1 MCCKTAY
8 HPRWEKHRGHHHQR
22 HHRRN
27 HWKHK
32 FMAAFSYPPVNVE
45 ELDERYEIHLFAAGY
60 DKGDFKITLE
70 GNTLRIAVEKHDTEE
85 SKGEQGFSYSKRQVH
100 FKPGNFERYFELNDK
115 IDTESIGAKYEN
127 GVLKVTLP
135 KTAGAET
142 TRQNIDV
149 N

>member
-8 HPRWEKHRGHHHQR
+8 HPHWKKHHRR

-45 ELDERYEIHLFAAGY
+45 ELDDHYEIQLFAAGY
-60 DKGDFKITLE
+60 DKGDFKISLE
-70 GNTLRIAVEKHDTEE
+70 GNTLRVAVEKPDTED
-85 SKGEQGFSYSKRQVH
+85 SKSNYSRQRQQVN
-100 FKPGNFERYFELNDK
+100 FKPGSFERYFELNDK
-115 IDTESIGAKYEN
+115 IDTQAIGAKYEN

-135 KTAGAET
+135 KLAGSET